1 MSCADSSVGA
11 QLSHRN
17 QFDLDVSPASITEI
31 TSSSLP
37 KTYNIE
43 MKHKLTKKCKYAG
56 MHSNKI
62 STRQRIES
70 ELLITDASSKSSVKP
85 VQLAQTR

>member
-17 QFDLDVSPASITEI
+17 QFDLDVSLASSTKI

-37 KTYNIE
+37 KTYNNK

-62 STRQRIES
+62 STWQRKEIV
-70 ELLITDASSKSSVKP
+70 LLITDTNSKSPVKP
-85 VQLAQTR
+85 VQLA